1 MRNFRHASTSTLEE
15 GFKYRPDYE
24 WPEVGTEQDC
34 PRCGES
40 LELVEN
46 KKLIMENHGG
56 ALLPMAIFTE
66 DLNQAEIDSK
76 KKNDLRVWDIRYM
89 ILDIIHDPRY
99 HSNII

>member
-1 MRNFRHASTSTLEE
+1 MHQHHTLEE

-24 WPEVGTEQDC
+24 WPEVGAEQDC

-46 KKLIMENHGG
+46 KKTYYGKPWWC
-56 ALLPMAIFTE
+56 APCQWQFSQE

-76 KKNDLRVWDIRYM
+76 EEE
-89 ILDIIHDPRY
+89 
-99 HSNII
+99 